1 MSTMY
6 NSLIILIKSKNYD
19 EEDIA
24 KKADMY
30 LLKNRI
36 TEDEYNQIYAMIQ
49 GNKEEAFRAQVTS
62 DLDCLKLLM
71 EE

>member
-49 GNKEEAFRAQVTS
+49 GNKEEETKATTT
-62 DLDCLKLLM
+62 KGEG
-71 EE
+71 EEDAS

>member
-49 GNKEEAFRAQVTS
+49 GKKEETKATTT
-62 DLDCLKLLM
+62 KGEG
-71 EE
+71 EEDAS